1 MERLSINPAI
11 LAWARTTAGLSLEQ
25 GAHAIAL
32 NDTRELIGAERL
44 ARFESGQ
51 DQPSRALLTRM
62 AKAYRRSLLVFYL
75 STPPST
81 GDRGQDFR
89 TVPGA
94 VPPRFDPDLDA
105 LLRDIRGRQSL
116 VKSLQEDLEATPVT
130 FIGSASLDTRV
141 EALSKRIAEA
151 ISFDLGDFR
160 ARKTV
165 DLAFAYLRMK
175 MEDAGVFVL
184 LLGNLGSHHTNLPAD
199 RFRGF
204 AIADPLAPFVVVND
218 QDSKSAWCFTALH
231 ELVHLWL
238 GTTGVSGAS
247 DAARIERYCNDVA
260 GEILLPAAELA
271 ELRKLAGAPL
281 DSAIAAISDFAQ
293 ARNVSRSMAAY
304 RAFRSGAIS
313 EKAWRSL
320 DDRFRQEWLESQQVT
335 KAKAEGGPSYY
346 VVRRHKL
353 GAALLDLV
361 SNSLKDGS
369 LTYTKAGQIL
379 GVKPRNV
386 DPLVRRAVKAI

>member
-1 MERLSINPAI
+1 
-11 LAWARTTAGLSLEQ
+11 
-25 GAHAIAL
+25 
-32 NDTRELIGAERL
+32 
-44 ARFESGQ
+44 
-51 DQPSRALLTRM
+51 
-62 AKAYRRSLLVFYL
+62 
-75 STPPST
+75 
-81 GDRGQDFR
+81 
-89 TVPGA
+89 
-94 VPPRFDPDLDA
+94 
-105 LLRDIRGRQSL
+105 
-116 VKSLQEDLEATPVT
+116 
-130 FIGSASLDTRV
+130 
-141 EALSKRIAEA
+141 
-151 ISFDLGDFR
+151 
-160 ARKTV
+160 
-165 DLAFAYLRMK
+165 MK
-175 MEDAGVFVL
+175 
-184 LLGNLGSHHTNLPAD
+184 
-199 RFRGF
+199 
-204 AIADPLAPFVVVND
+204 
-218 QDSKSAWCFTALH
+218 
-231 ELVHLWL
+231 
-238 GTTGVSGAS
+238 
-247 DAARIERYCNDVA
+247 IERYCNDVA

-386 DPLVRRAVKAI
+386 DPLVRSAVKAI